1 MRATRPLAI
10 AMTGAALT
18 LLLAACGGSSTSSE
32 ANAGADAPAASVAAA
47 ADGGAAADIAFAQ
60 LMIPHHQQAVEMADL
75 ALASATSDQVRELA
89 TQIKGAQ
96 DPEIMQMNGWLETW
110 GAPMKMADD
119 HGGHDM
125 GGMTME
131 GMMSDDDMAAL
142 MNATGADFDRMW
154 LEMMIAHHEGAITMA
169 DQVLAETSNPEVT
182 ALAEAVVTGQTAE
195 IDVMQQLLAQ

>member
-1 MRATRPLAI
+1 MTIPRPLGI
-10 AMTGAALT
+10 VITGAALT
-18 LLLAACGGSSTSSE
+18 LLLAACGGSSASSDTTE
-32 ANAGADAPAASVAAA
+32 GSAAPAASVAAV
-47 ADGGAAADIAFAQ
+47 ADGGAPADVAFAQ

-75 ALASATSDQVRELA
+75 ALATATSDQVRELA

-96 DPEIMQMNGWLETW
+96 DPEIMQMRGWLEAW
-110 GAPMKMADD
+110 GAPMTMADD

-142 MNATGADFDRMW
+142 MDATGADFDRMW

-169 DQVLAETSNPEVT
+169 DQVLAETSDPEVS
-182 ALAEAVVTGQTAE
+182 ALAEAVITGQTAE